1 MDLFYC
7 FGMVRGCFDVDD
19 GASGGSLL
27 PTAVAS
33 SSLGW
38 AGMLACL

>member
-1 MDLFYC
+1 MGLFYWCGVVC
-7 FGMVRGCFDVDD
+7 FVGD
-19 GASGGSLL
+19 GGGGSLL

-38 AGMLACL
+38 AGMLADL